1 MNFMYLFSVAEIC
14 FQSDGVFITWAEMSA
29 EWREVMEKMG
39 VSAGISSLL
48 ALVNIKRKK
57 NIE

>member
-1 MNFMYLFSVAEIC
+1 MNFMYLFSVLKLF

-29 EWREVMEKMG
+29 EWREMMEKIG

-48 ALVNIKRKK
+48 ALVNIKRNK